1 MNWGVAQEVEYLL
14 CQVQTP
20 VPPKKKKRERKKG
33 EGGFRYDLKCPELQ
47 NQRND
52 GHL

>member
-20 VPPKKKKRERKKG
+20 VPPKKKKKERERKGK
-33 EGGFRYDLKCPELQ
+33 EVLDMI
-47 NQRND
+47 
-52 GHL
+52 